1 MNYARESLD
10 LPPLALAAAA
20 LAIFTLGYIGSGPT
34 FGGIFVTA
42 AAIVRELAVHRSGNE
57 VSR

>member
-20 LAIFTLGYIGSGPT
+20 LAIFTLGYIGADPVI
-34 FGGIFVTA
+34 GGSVVTA
-42 AAIVRELAVHRSGNE
+42 AAIVREVAVHWFGNE
-57 VSR
+57 VPR

>member
-10 LPPLALAAAA
+10 LPPFALAASA
-20 LAIFTLGYIGSGPT
+20 LAIFTLGYIGADPVI
-34 FGGIFVTA
+34 GGIVVTT
-42 AAIVRELAVHRSGNE
+42 AAIVRELAVHWSGNE